1 MNNVEYTKAK
11 IMLLKT
17 KNSEKWFGGDYNLNI
32 YKGCSHGCIY
42 CDSRSE
48 CYGIENF
55 DKVLVK
61 ENSLELIQNE
71 LIKKRKKGIVSTG
84 AMSDPYNPLE
94 KELELTR
101 ETLKLFYKHNWGA
114 TIATKSALIT
124 RDIDIIEKISEYSPV
139 CVKIS
144 ITTIDDNL
152 SKIIEPGVSVTSER
166 FDALRQLRN
175 KDIFAGVLLMPILPY
190 ITDKVEN
197 IREIVKKSHEC
208 GAKFIYFGAG
218 VTLRQNQR
226 THYLKKLD
234 LLFPGLKQKYL
245 SSFGNSYF
253 CRATNVEELYQ
264 VFKIECARYG
274 ILYKMDEIIRAYK
287 EKQVK
292 MTLF

>member
-42 CDSRSE
+42 CDSRSD

-61 ENSLELIQNE
+61 ENSLELIQSE
-71 LIKKRKKGIVSTG
+71 LVKKRVKGIVASG

-101 ETLKLFYKHNWGA
+101 ESLKLFYKHNWGA
-114 TIATKSALIT
+114 TVTTKSDLII
-124 RDIDIIEKISEYSPV
+124 RDIDILEKISKYSPV

-144 ITTIDDNL
+144 ITTMDDEL
-152 SKIIEPGVSVTSER
+152 SKRIEPNVAVTSKR
-166 FDALRQLRN
+166 LKALKELRN
-175 KDIFAGVLLMPILPY
+175 KDIFAGVLLMPILPF
-190 ITDKVEN
+190 ITDQVEN
-197 IREIVKKSHEC
+197 IREIVRSSHEC

-226 THYLKKLD
+226 SHYFKKLD
-234 LLFPGLKQKYL
+234 KLFPELKQKYL
-245 SSFGNSYF
+245 RYYGNSYF
-253 CRATNVEELYQ
+253 CKTPNLEELYR
-264 VFKIECARYG
+264 VFKIECIRYG
-274 ILYKMDEIIRAYK
+274 ILYKMDEIIKAYK
-287 EKQVK
+287 ENQIKT
-292 MTLF
+292 TLF